1 MKTEYTTLCN
11 HVKKS
16 AAIFLSFLFIAY
28 VICAGSA
35 TFASSSANTYAGE
48 IYITLTAP
56 DIKSGEN
63 LVRIWDT
70 KYIRYSIFLDEY
82 KTLYYTEISFDL
94 EFDDTVLELYTT
106 NIDLQQIYAY
116 DVSGDEEKSTQD
128 NIVWYEPE
136 LIGNKVSFSSYST
149 TGMWFRGPVVILY
162 FLVRDGASVG
172 DVCNVTLT
180 NFKASVIN
188 ADGTPG
194 NTDSLITTSKNGT
207 VTVTVSQDFNQGET
221 MDLGSDKSPFKGKG
235 DSGLDTDASANGTGR
250 TYLNY
255 LIIILIL
262 VIISGVIFAGVSL
275 IIRLLKLGRLPKK
288 DDKFS
293 DNNHSDKPSYRK

>member
-1 MKTEYTTLCN
+1 MKTEYTTLYN
-11 HVKKS
+11 RVKRS
-16 AAIFLSFLFIAY
+16 VAIFLSFLIIAC
-28 VICAGSA
+28 VLCSGSA
-35 TFASSSANTYAGE
+35 AFASSSAGDGTE
-48 IYITLTAP
+48 YITLAAP

-63 LVRIWDT
+63 LVRIGDT
-70 KYIRYSIFLDEY
+70 KYIRYTISLNEY

-94 EFDDTVLELYTT
+94 EFNDSVLELYTT

-116 DVSGDEEKSTQD
+116 DAPVSEKKSTQD

-136 LIGNKVSFSSYST
+136 LIGNKLSFSSYST

-194 NTDSLITTSKNGT
+194 NSDSLITTSKNGT
-207 VTVTVSQDFNQGET
+207 VTVTVSQNFNPGET

-235 DSGLDTDASANGTGR
+235 DSGLDTDAPVSGTGR

-262 VIISGVIFAGVSL
+262 VIISGVIFAGVFL
-275 IIRLLKLGRLPKK
+275 IIRMLKLGRLPKN

-293 DNNHSDKPSYRK
+293 DSNSDKPSYRK